1 MNNKIYRQADS
12 RWGNLPY
19 PIKRYSFAGNGCGCC
34 ACLHVLIE
42 LEKYKNWT
50 PKDLRPY
57 MVQQGFATYGNGTTW
72 NGITK
77 TLQHYGFNVINH
89 PTMDDLWNT
98 LEKRK
103 HKIGVI
109 LFRGGSRGGV
119 CWTTGGHYVA
129 FTDYKKIGNRHYL
142 YCKDSG
148 GRHHDGWYCYE
159 TTMKGLIPQV
169 WSANASEDK
178 FINTNIMPK
187 HYDGKYPVNT
197 VSTKTGTKID
207 IRNWQNF
214 LNWWGNFGLDVDG
227 VFGALTKSATLNF
240 QKNYKLT
247 EDGIAGE
254 KTIKKAKLVG
264 KDEKH

>member
-50 PKDLRPY
+50 TKDLRPY

-103 HKIGVI
+103 HKIGV
-109 LFRGGSRGGV
+109 L
-119 CWTTGGHYVA
+119 
-129 FTDYKKIGNRHYL
+129 
-142 YCKDSG
+142 
-148 GRHHDGWYCYE
+148 
-159 TTMKGLIPQV
+159 LI
-169 WSANASEDK
+169 
-178 FINTNIMPK
+178 INHSFFKPF
-187 HYDGKYPVNT
+187 
-197 VSTKTGTKID
+197 S
-207 IRNWQNF
+207 
-214 LNWWGNFGLDVDG
+214 
-227 VFGALTKSATLNF
+227 KSSPSLVTLNIF
-240 QKNYKLT
+240 L
-247 EDGIAGE
+247 
-254 KTIKKAKLVG
+254 LRFL
-264 KDEKH
+264 